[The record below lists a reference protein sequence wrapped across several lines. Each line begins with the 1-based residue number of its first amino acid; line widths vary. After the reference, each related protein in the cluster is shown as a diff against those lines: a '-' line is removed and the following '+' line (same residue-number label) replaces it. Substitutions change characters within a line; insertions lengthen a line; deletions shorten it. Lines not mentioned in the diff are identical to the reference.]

1 MQAPARPSQ
10 VNHIRECACAR
21 LARLDRVLV
30 RDRLYLYGPRTSAEM
45 HSAHRA
51 SSPPAT
57 HRETAPRRC
66 ACAVERP
73 QKPEVSSRTT
83 SRIPH
88 ELLIVWTT
96 FRGNIF

>member
-30 RDRLYLYGPRTSAEM
+30 RDRLYLYGPRTSADM

-57 HRETAPRRC
+57 HREKTEGVIPH
-66 ACAVERP
+66 
-73 QKPEVSSRTT
+73 TT